1 MGFDRGSIRI
11 PFKRIVL
18 FWRNSNFAEEILER
32 YGWLGVKVAFFFF
45 FLSILV
51 KCFRKTRQ
59 TDDRKRE
66 KEGTWKKLHRRKVGR
81 WPMIIFHSTRRSE
94 LSL

>member
-1 MGFDRGSIRI
+1 MVRGES
-11 PFKRIVL
+11 
-18 FWRNSNFAEEILER
+18 
-32 YGWLGVKVAFFFF
+32 GVFFF

-66 KEGTWKKLHRRKVGR
+66 KEGT
-81 WPMIIFHSTRRSE
+81 
-94 LSL
+94 